1 MLPKKQLAQPLRAPH
16 SVPMASKRP
25 HVLSVTLS
33 AEELAQ
39 FQELARTADVPMTS
53 MVRQWMREKLA
64 RRARTIKP

>member
-1 MLPKKQLAQPLRAPH
+1 
-16 SVPMASKRP
+16 MASKRP

-53 MVRQWMREKLA
+53 MVRGWLREKLA
-64 RRARTIKP
+64 KQAKRQA